1 MTRDAML
8 SALQSASLG
17 PDGRPP
23 WDFVVIGGGATGLGC
38 AIEAAS
44 RGYRTLLLE
53 QADFA
58 KGTSSRSTKLV
69 HGGVRYLRQGNVAL
83 VLEAL
88 KERGRLL
95 QNAPHLVHDLAFVV
109 PNYSWWEG
117 PFYGVGM
124 KVYDLMAGRSGFG
137 RSKHLSKE
145 ETLERLPTIEPEGLD
160 GGVVYYD
167 GQFDDARLAVNMAQ
181 TAADQG
187 AVLLNYFRVT
197 GLIKDGDEVA
207 GVRAQDAETGEAY
220 EVRARAVI
228 NATGVWTDRVREM
241 DQPDVRPMVQASQ
254 GVHIVL
260 DKSFLPGESAIMV
273 PKTDDGRV
281 LFAIPW
287 NDVVVI
293 GTTDTPVDA
302 AEMEPRPLAEELEF
316 LLVHAARYLTQDP
329 TPADVLSTF
338 AGLRPLVADPDAE
351 GGTAAL
357 SRDHVLHIADSGLVT
372 ITGGKW
378 TTYRK
383 MAEDTIDQAATL
395 AGLDDRP
402 SVTAHLQ
409 LHGAHANAEAF
420 GALHQYGADA
430 PALQALIR
438 EDAAL
443 GERLHPDR
451 PVVAGQVVWA
461 AREEMARTV
470 EDVLARRT
478 RELLLDAR
486 ASIEMAPRVASI
498 LADELGRDAAWE
510 TAQVEA
516 YEALAH
522 GYLIRDDALQLSD
535 AD

>member
-8 SALQSASLG
+8 SALDDA
-17 PDGRPP
+17 PD
-23 WDFVVIGGGATGLGC
+23 WDVVIVGGGATGLGC
-38 AIEAAS
+38 AIDAAS

-53 QADFA
+53 QADLA

-69 HGGVRYLRQGNVAL
+69 HGGVRYLRQGNVSL

-95 QNAPHLVHDLAFVV
+95 KNAPHLVHDLAFVV

-137 RSKHLSKE
+137 RSRHLSKD
-145 ETLERLPTIEPEGLD
+145 ETLARLPTIEPDGLD

-181 TAADQG
+181 TAVEQG
-187 AVLLNYFRVT
+187 GVVLTYVEVV
-197 GLIKDGDEVA
+197 GLLKDGIEVV
-207 GVRAQDAETGEAY
+207 GVRARDVETGDER
-220 EVRARAVI
+220 EVRAKVVV
-228 NATGVWTDRVREM
+228 NATGVWTDRVRRM
-241 DQPDVRPMVQASQ
+241 DDADARPMVQASQ

-260 DKSFLPGESAIMV
+260 DKAFLPGDHAIMV

-287 NDVVVI
+287 NDAVVV
-293 GTTDTPVDA
+293 GTTDTPVETADL
-302 AEMEPRPLAEELEF
+302 EPRPLADEIEF
-316 LLVHAARYLTQDP
+316 LLVHAARYLTRDP
-329 TPADVLSTF
+329 APADVRSTF

-357 SRDHVLHIADSGLVT
+357 SRDHTLHIADSGLVT

-383 MAEDTIDQAATL
+383 MAEDTIDQAALL

-402 SVTAHLQ
+402 SVTADLQ
-409 LHGAHANAEAF
+409 IHGAHANAEVF
-420 GALHQYGADA
+420 GDLRAYGSDA

-438 EDAAL
+438 TDDALA
-443 GERLHPDR
+443 ERLHPDR

-461 AREEMARTV
+461 ARHEMARTV

-486 ASIEMAPRVASI
+486 ASIAMAPRVATILSEELGHDEDWEREQVTAYRA
-498 LADELGRDAAWE
+498 LAD
-510 TAQVEA
+510 
-516 YEALAH
+516 
-522 GYLIRDDALQLSD
+522 GYLL
-535 AD
+535 ADNAVRAS